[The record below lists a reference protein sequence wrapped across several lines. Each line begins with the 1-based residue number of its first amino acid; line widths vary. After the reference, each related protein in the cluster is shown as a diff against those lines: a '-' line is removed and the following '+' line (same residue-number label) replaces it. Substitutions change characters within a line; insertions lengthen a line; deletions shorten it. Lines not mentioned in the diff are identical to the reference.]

1 LGAVVA
7 GCFGDG
13 LKGAHGLGPQLVEV
27 GAQAGDAFR
36 VELVEAAGPGASVGD
51 EAGGFEDLEVL
62 GDGWAGDG
70 KLAGELMDGDGA
82 GGELPENGHA
92 GLVTEGIQSG
102 L

>member
-1 LGAVVA
+1 
-7 GCFGDG
+7 
-13 LKGAHGLGPQLVEV
+13 
-27 GAQAGDAFR
+27 
-36 VELVEAAGPGASVGD
+36 
-51 EAGGFEDLEVL
+51 VL
-62 GDGWAGDG
+62 GDRWAGDG